1 MKSQKD
7 LAKIAINDKSDSV
20 CVSAVNDISD
30 QILLAE
36 VAKNS
41 FKSEVGIIAIA
52 KIIDESL
59 LADIAIHAKDK
70 YNRKR
75 AIERLSDQ
83 DVLDAIS
90 MNDEDSDVRKCATKK
105 WNDNESKAKSDQKSK
120 LLQSNEL
127 ILAEAL
133 KTPKALSPDELTKM
147 NDHQSEGIKTK
158 NINDTITLIVSAIS
172 LAMDPI
178 SRDFIRIE
186 YEHFIET
193 LKVEKARLIEG
204 DNFAILSFVSKVLN
218 KWQEHLDWKDEGYS
232 IQVQNSELL
241 LIHGICKDYNDKV
254 YNKTIYLYKTDT
266 GLSGWGDTEFQ
277 KLLDQLKPMGVS
289 LTG

>member
-20 CVSAVNDISD
+20 CVSAVNDMSD
-30 QILLAE
+30 QVLLAE

-52 KIIDESL
+52 KIDDEQL
-59 LADIAIHAKDK
+59 LADIAVHAKDK

-90 MNDEDSDVRKCATKK
+90 MNDEDSDVRKCATRK
-105 WNDNESKAKSDQKSK
+105 WNDNELKAKSDQKSK

-133 KTPKALSPDELTKM
+133 KSPKSFSPDELTKL

-158 NINDTITLIVSAIS
+158 NTNDTITLIVSAIS
-172 LAMDPI
+172 FALDPI

-186 YEHFIET
+186 YEHFNET
-193 LKVEKARLIEG
+193 MKGDKVRLTEG
-204 DNFAILSFVSKVLN
+204 DFFAMLSFVSKVLN
-218 KWQEHLDWKDEGYS
+218 KWQEHLDWKDEGYI

-254 YNKTIYLYKTDT
+254 YNKTIYLYKTD
-266 GLSGWGDTEFQ
+266 GALSGWGDPDFYKSLNE
-277 KLLDQLKPMGVS
+277 LKPAGVIS
-289 LTG
+289 RD

>member
-20 CVSAVNDISD
+20 CVAAVNDISD
-30 QILLAE
+30 QVLLAE

-52 KIIDESL
+52 KILDESL

-75 AIERLSDQ
+75 AIERLTDQ

-90 MNDEDSDVRKCATKK
+90 MNDEDNDVRKCATKK
-105 WNDNESKAKSDQKSK
+105 WNDNELKAKSDQKSK
-120 LLQSNEL
+120 LLKSNEL
-127 ILAEAL
+127 NLAETL
-133 KTPKALSPDELTKM
+133 KTPRVLSPEELSTI
-147 NDHQSEGIKTK
+147 NDHQSEGIKSK
-158 NINDTITLIVSAIS
+158 NINDTMTLIVSAITS
-172 LAMDPI
+172 AMDPI

-186 YEHFIET
+186 FEHFNET
-193 LKVEKARLIEG
+193 VKGDKFSLSEG
-204 DNFAILSFVSKVLN
+204 ENFAMLSFVSKVLN
-218 KWQEHLDWKDEGYS
+218 KWQEHLDWQNEGYS

-241 LIHGICKDYNDKV
+241 LIHGICKDYNDDV

-266 GLSGWGDTEFQ
+266 GLSGWGDTDFQ
-277 KLLDQLKPMGVS
+277 KLLKELKPAGVT